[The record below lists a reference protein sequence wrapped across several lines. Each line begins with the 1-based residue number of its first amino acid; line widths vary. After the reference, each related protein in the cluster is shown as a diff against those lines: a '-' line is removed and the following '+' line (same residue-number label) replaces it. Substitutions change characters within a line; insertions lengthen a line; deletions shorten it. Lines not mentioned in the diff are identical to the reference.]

1 MGADAC
7 TNCKKSF
14 EDKEEV
20 FSHQTTQ
27 IQNSTNRE
35 DSQKFQKL
43 FNSKINELGQTITKN
58 EFLNSIDDE
67 TKNYIQQNVFNK
79 EQYAPT
85 NDTISYEM
93 GPVEFKN
100 GNIYEGNWN
109 EKLEMHGYGK
119 YLLKNDKVFVEGYW
133 DKGILKKGRIFLPNG
148 DIYEGDIENNEYNGK
163 GKYYDKVE
171 DSIYEGSFI
180 KGERNKN
187 GVIIFHDGSIYEGN
201 LIDDDV
207 PNGKGKFKWID
218 SSNQK
223 NDSPINYF
231 NFSRNTPFN
240 NDNYILSYEGDFENG
255 VIEGNGIL
263 KNEETGSEYKG
274 GFKNNVFDGKGVFKW
289 GKNGIIKYDG
299 EYKNGK
305 KNGNGTYSTAQMKYS
320 GNWNE
325 GKPHGLGLINK
336 NNKIFKCSWRN
347 GFTVESPSIQDSDDY
362 VTYDNLDLNFKP
374 EKEDIDFTQMKHLK
388 NNSKKGNNLI
398 VQQSIMK
405 RLLNFI

>member
-7 TNCKKSF
+7 TICKKST
-14 EDKEEV
+14 EDE
-20 FSHQTTQ
+20 FFFRDTQ
-27 IQNSTNRE
+27 IQPPSDRE
-35 DSQKFQKL
+35 VSQKFQKL
-43 FNSKINELGQTITKN
+43 FNSKINELGQTITKK
-58 EFLNSIDDE
+58 EFINSIDEE
-67 TKNYIQQNVFNK
+67 TQNYIEQNAFNK
-79 EQYAPT
+79 EKYAHT
-85 NDTISYEM
+85 NDTKSYEM

-133 DKGILKKGRIFLPNG
+133 DKGILKQGRIFLPNG
-148 DIYEGDIENNEYNGK
+148 DIYEGEIENNEYDGK

-171 DSIYEGSFI
+171 DSIYEGTFI

-187 GVIIFHDGSIYEGN
+187 GVIIFHDGSMYEGD

-218 SSNQK
+218 SSNQE
-223 NDSPINYF
+223 NSPQNYI
-231 NFSRNTPFN
+231 NFSRNTPYN
-240 NDNYILSYEGDFENG
+240 NNYILSYEGDFENG

-289 GKNGIIKYDG
+289 GKSGIIKYDG

-305 KNGNGTYSTAQMKYS
+305 KNGNGTYSTPQMKFS

-325 GKPHGLGLINK
+325 GEPHGLGLINK
-336 NNKIFKCSWRN
+336 NNQIFKCSWRN

-362 VTYDNLDLNFKP
+362 ETYDNVDLNFKP

-388 NNSKKGNNLI
+388 NKSKKGNNLI
-398 VQQSIMK
+398 VQQSI
-405 RLLNFI
+405 FETS

>member
-93 GPVEFKN
+93 VPVEFKN

-133 DKGILKKGRIFLPNG
+133 DKGILKKGRIFLQNG

-187 GVIIFHDGSIYEGN
+187 GVIIFHDGSIYEGD

-289 GKNGIIKYDG
+289 GKNEIIKYDG

-347 GFTVESPSIQDSDDY
+347 GFTVESPSIQDSYDY

-398 VQQSIMK
+398 VQQSI
-405 RLLNFI
+405 FETS